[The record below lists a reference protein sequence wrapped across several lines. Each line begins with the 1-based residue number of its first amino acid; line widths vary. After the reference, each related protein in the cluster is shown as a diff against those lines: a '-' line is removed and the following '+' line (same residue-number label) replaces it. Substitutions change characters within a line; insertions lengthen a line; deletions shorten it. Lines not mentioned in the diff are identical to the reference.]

1 MKTLIN
7 SLLGLLLPL
16 LAVSLLPTALGDQQT
31 TDLIHRVCSQ
41 TSDFAF
47 CDRILERN
55 LVSPKTDLP
64 GLTRLTVSL
73 TLSIAKDTLTF
84 LQQAEAAEKDRSVKQ
99 LYEGCRGNYE
109 RVVGFMQGADFDA
122 GKADYVHMVQLL
134 QLSSKPVIICQ
145 TAIARV
151 SLRMLEKNRL
161 FRVLLSAALYE
172 GTLL

>member
-1 MKTLIN
+1 MKTLHSI
-7 SLLGLLLPL
+7 LLLLLPL
-16 LAVSLLPTALGDQQT
+16 LAVSLLPASLGDEQTTAL
-31 TDLIHRVCSQ
+31 IRKVCGQ

-47 CDRILERN
+47 CDGILERN

-73 TLSIAKDTLTF
+73 TLSFAKDTLTF
-84 LQQAEAAEKDRSVKQ
+84 IQQSEAAEKDRGVKQ

-109 RVVGFMQGADFDA
+109 KVVGFMQGAAFDA
-122 GKADYVHMVQLL
+122 GKADYSHMVQLL

-145 TAIARV
+145 NAIARV
-151 SLRMLEKNRL
+151 VPRMLEKNRL